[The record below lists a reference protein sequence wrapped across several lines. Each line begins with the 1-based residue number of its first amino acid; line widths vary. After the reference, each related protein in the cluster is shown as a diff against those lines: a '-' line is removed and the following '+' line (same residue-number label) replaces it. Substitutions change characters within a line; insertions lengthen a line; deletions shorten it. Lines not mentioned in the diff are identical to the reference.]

1 MANENGNVVD
11 NIQTALW
18 EPRISKSKAI
28 TTHIK
33 VCTWWIYISIK
44 LRKLIYQYTYEW
56 KLDYIYWK

>member
-1 MANENGNVVD
+1 MNPQIMVNENGNVVD

-33 VCTWWIYISIK
+33 VCTWWHEEYIF
-44 LRKLIYQYTYEW
+44 Q
-56 KLDYIYWK
+56 